1 MITEKLIDII
11 FGSFL
16 SLLQSLPKVPDF
28 VIPEG
33 VKTTL
38 GDLISCAGYFMPY
51 SLYQPLFTFI
61 IALVSFRII
70 YAIYLVI
77 TKRQVKL

>member
-1 MITEKLIDII
+1 MIAEKLIDIF

-28 VIPEG
+28 VIPDG
-33 VKTTL
+33 VKQTF
-38 GDLISCAGYFMPY
+38 GDLISCVGYFMPY

-77 TKRQVKL
+77 TKR